1 MSVHINER
9 IKKQRE
15 LKGWTQRELAR
26 RVNINSSVM
35 NRIELG
41 TRPVEDHEIKLI
53 ANILEVSTD
62 YLLGETDDPTPRDKA
77 NKSTVCYDYEN
88 LTEEEKDYLKL
99 QLEIF
104 RKMKEKDGKNPDK

>member
-15 LKGWTQRELAR
+15 LKGWSQRELAR
-26 RVNINSSVM
+26 RININSSVM

-62 YLLGETDDPTPRDKA
+62 YLLCETDDPTPREKA
-77 NKSTVCYDYEN
+77 NESTACHEFQN
-88 LTEEEKDYLKL
+88 LTENEKEYLGL
-99 QLEIF
+99 QLELF
-104 RKMKEKDGKNPDK
+104 RKIKDQN